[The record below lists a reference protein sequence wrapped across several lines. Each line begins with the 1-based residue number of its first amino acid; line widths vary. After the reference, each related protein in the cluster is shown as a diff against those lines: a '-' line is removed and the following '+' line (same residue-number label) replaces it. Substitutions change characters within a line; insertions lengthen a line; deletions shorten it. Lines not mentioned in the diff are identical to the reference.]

1 MVLSTME
8 IVAIAIAAF
17 IVVLAV
23 LIYIVIRRRRRRN
36 TFTISDKER
45 DAFKDN
51 PYTRWK
57 DDGNWKGEAGFVQAA
72 DEKEAENIRKE
83 TDLYHKAS
91 KKTVLYLRNTN
102 QSRVAKDLPL
112 IGARRSLKFF
122 SLVSDD
128 VKSKELDVQYL
139 ILVQYDGTKLPPH
152 NPNAPLG
159 EGRLLQYEDQD
170 TFRAFKLAMVTVRH
184 PYIIK
189 TFDVGISRDCTQ
201 LFIYREM
208 GSKGSLRDLLHVQK
222 LNVPYRDKY
231 KAKGKPFEIA
241 KIRRYGRQILEGLLF
256 LQNIGIPYLH
266 LHTGNVIIDEN
277 GDCML
282 TDIESGLLGV
292 EPPER
297 YIEYIRN
304 VRQFTSRPAE
314 PIILLFGYVLFE
326 CSVAHQCRVPN
337 PLDIMRSLKR
347 KPPKPII
354 HLLGLIFGD
363 QSIGVEA
370 PTVKSLLNQPFFR
383 GAEVR
388 TSSFGMNH
396 TEGYTKLR
404 AENAQVDAFSINGSI
419 PLDKWAEST
428 MRKDISTPLG
438 NPIVT
443 SKKSSRLKQAL
454 RKESN
459 KSDNIVD
466 F

>member
-1 MVLSTME
+1 ME
-8 IVAIAIAAF
+8 IVAIVIAAL
-17 IVVLAV
+17 IVVLAI
-23 LIYIVIRRRRRRN
+23 LIYIGVRRRERRN
-36 TFTISDKER
+36 TFTITIKER
-45 DAFKDN
+45 DAFKDS
-51 PYTRWK
+51 PYMRWK

-83 TDLYHKAS
+83 TLLYRKAS
-91 KKTVLYLRNTN
+91 KRTVLFLRNTN

-112 IGARRSLKFF
+112 IGARRRLKFF

-128 VKSKELDVQYL
+128 VKSKELDVQDL
-139 ILVQYDGTKLPPH
+139 MLVQYDGTRLPPH

-159 EGRLLQYEDQD
+159 EGRLLQYEDTD
-170 TFRAFKLAMVTVRH
+170 TFRAFKLALVTIRH

-189 TFDVGISRDCTQ
+189 TFDLGISRDSTQ
-201 LFIYREM
+201 LFIYREL

-222 LNVPYRDKY
+222 LNVPYREKY

-241 KIRRYGRQILEGLLF
+241 KIRRFGRQILEGLLF
-256 LQNIGIPYLH
+256 LENIGIPYLH
-266 LHTGNVIIDEN
+266 LHTGNVIINES

-282 TDIESGLLGV
+282 TDIESAFLGV

-304 VRQFTSRPAE
+304 VRQFTSRPAA

-326 CSVAHQCRVPN
+326 CSMAYQCEVAN

-370 PTVKSLLNQPFFR
+370 PTIKSLLNEPFFR

-388 TSSFGMNH
+388 RSSFGMDY
-396 TEGYTKLR
+396 TEGYAKLR
-404 AENAQVDAFSINGSI
+404 AENVQVDAFSCNGSI
-419 PLDKWAEST
+419 PLDKWTESI
-428 MRKDISTPLG
+428 MQSDIKSTPTG
-438 NPIVT
+438 NLLLP
-443 SKKSSRLKQAL
+443 SAKSGRLKQSP
-454 RKESN
+454 RKESS
-459 KSDNIVD
+459 KSEHIVD